1 MDGSEDEL
9 LELLNLQNSGQG
21 VFVGPPAREGGM
33 RVFGGHVLAQ
43 ALAAAAFTLDGPVC
57 HSLHAYFVRPGK
69 PGRPIDYEVA
79 AMRDGQTFSLRK
91 VVAVQRD
98 EVNLEL
104 VAALWP
110 ARRGLGGAATADP
123 ALSERDYAPAAPP
136 DVPLPESFP
145 DEDTRIARM
154 LEQTPPEHHAM
165 LSRKRVIEAIRVD
178 GRVFGDRTPSTAPIY
193 TWMRAR
199 GRLMD
204 DPNLHRCALAYASD
218 MGLLEPS
225 LRAVG
230 TSFGDS
236 GMQVASLDHALWFH
250 RSFRFDDWLLFALEV
265 GSVSAGRGLSH
276 ARVFTRDGKHVATI
290 AQEGVMRARSETSTL

>member
-1 MDGSEDEL
+1 
-9 LELLNLQNSGQG
+9 
-21 VFVGPPAREGGM
+21 
-33 RVFGGHVLAQ
+33 
-43 ALAAAAFTLDGPVC
+43 
-57 HSLHAYFVRPGK
+57 
-69 PGRPIDYEVA
+69 
-79 AMRDGQTFSLRK
+79 MRDGQTFSLRK

-104 VAALWP
+104 VAAFQ
-110 ARRGLGGAATADP
+110 ADP
-123 ALSERDYAPAAPP
+123 ALSERDYAPSAPP
-136 DVPLPESFP
+136 DVPPPESFP
-145 DEDTRIARM
+145 DEDTRIARI

-199 GRLMD
+199 GQLMD

-265 GSVSAGRGLSH
+265 GSISAGRGLSH

-290 AQEGVMRARSETSTL
+290 AQEGVMRARSESASS

>member
-1 MDGSEDEL
+1 MEGSEDEL

-104 VAALWP
+104 IAAFQQDEP
-110 ARRGLGGAATADP
+110 VG
-123 ALSERDYAPAAPP
+123 EREHSGSAPEVPP
-136 DVPLPESFP
+136 PESFP

-154 LEQTPPEHHAM
+154 LEQIPPEHHAM